1 MAAHMSPMGP
11 RTARSVL
18 LAITALLLAC
28 DSIQVYRVDGRVVS
42 IDAERSSVEI
52 AHEEIPGFMP
62 AMVMRFDVASPEL
75 LDGVKPDMQVRF
87 ELERRG
93 AQLRVLAIEV
103 LGEGLSGRSGAPA
116 AVPERAP
123 DFELVDQAG
132 RSFRLSDHQGKALL
146 LDFIFTRCP
155 GPCPMVTA
163 AHVSLQRS
171 LPRAL
176 AERTRFVSITL
187 DPDYDTPERMRAYA
201 DERGADLSGWSF
213 LTGEPG
219 RVLDV
224 ARAYH
229 VAPAS
234 GLALDHVLATYLIAP
249 DGRIVRR
256 YVGPGQLP
264 ADLLRD
270 LEGLLG

>member
-1 MAAHMSPMGP
+1 MAMH
-11 RTARSVL
+11 
-18 LAITALLLAC
+18 
-28 DSIQVYRVDGRVVS
+28 
-42 IDAERSSVEI
+42 
-52 AHEEIPGFMP
+52 
-62 AMVMRFDVASPEL
+62 FDVASPEL
-75 LDGVKPDMQVRF
+75 LDGLKPGMQVRF

-103 LGEGLSGRSGAPA
+103 LAEGVSGRSGAPA
-116 AVPERAP
+116 EAPERAP
-123 DFELVDQAG
+123 DFELVDQDG
-132 RSFRLSDHQGKALL
+132 RPFRLAEQRGSALL

-163 AHVSLQRS
+163 AHVAVQRD
-171 LPRAL
+171 LAPAL
-176 AERTRFVSITL
+176 AARTHFVSITL
-187 DPDYDTPERMRAYA
+187 DPEYDTPDRMKAYA
-201 DERGADLSGWSF
+201 DERGADLSSWSF
-213 LTGEPG
+213 LTGDPA

-229 VAPAS
+229 VVPAS

-256 YVGPGQLP
+256 YLGPGQVP

-270 LEGLLG
+270 LKALLG